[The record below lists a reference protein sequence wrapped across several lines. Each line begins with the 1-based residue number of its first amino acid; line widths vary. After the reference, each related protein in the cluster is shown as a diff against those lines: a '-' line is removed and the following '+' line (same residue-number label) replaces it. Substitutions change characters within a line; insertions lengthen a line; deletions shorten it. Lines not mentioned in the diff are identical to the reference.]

1 MIEGRRIELIPTDV
15 EMIDTLLHSDGAF
28 LEKYGLTNDGGEYLN
43 PSPDY
48 LHKIR
53 TRLVEHPEEYPLAVD
68 QLIVLKNTKT
78 VIGTIYFKSLPVD
91 GVAEI
96 GYGMKPIYEGQG
108 YMSESIYL
116 LLIYGKQNG
125 VKKVV
130 ADTTIDNIKSINTLR
145 RNGFILERIDSN
157 KMYFYKCI

>member
-1 MIEGRRIELIPTDV
+1 MIEGKRIKLIPVDV
-15 EMIDTLLHSDGAF
+15 EMIDSLLKSDGDFFA
-28 LEKYGLTNDGGEYLN
+28 KYGLINDGGEFLN
-43 PSPDY
+43 PSPEY

-53 TRLVEHPEEYPLAVD
+53 ARLVEHPEEYPLAVD
-68 QLIVLKNTKT
+68 QLIVLKETNT

-91 GVAEI
+91 GISEI
-96 GYGMKPIYEGQG
+96 GYGMKPIYEGNG
-108 YMSESIYL
+108 YMSEAIYL

-125 VKKVV
+125 VQKVV